1 MEKTAAPAANIV
13 VEAPKQLAK
22 DAEWLL
28 RRCTKPSQKEYLKIV
43 QAVLM
48 GFLVMGFVGYFT
60 KLIHIPINN
69 IIGGRAFK
77 RGKSDTSGQ
86 DKRELV
92 FKEDLQEYAQVTKVL
107 GNGRMEVQC
116 FDKENKKRLGHIR
129 GAMRKKVWINL
140 GDYVLVSLRE
150 FQDQKCDIVQ
160 KYSDEEVSNL
170 RKAEQLP
177 EKSANAGDAQQE
189 EEDDDLVEFDLDIDE
204 L

>member
-1 MEKTAAPAANIV
+1 MEKTAAAPAANIV

-160 KYSDEEVSNL
+160 KYSDEE
-170 RKAEQLP
+170 
-177 EKSANAGDAQQE
+177 
-189 EEDDDLVEFDLDIDE
+189 
-204 L
+204 